1 MKQKDHTQKTLEQ
14 YDDIFADI
22 LNVLLFHGKYI
33 VRPEDLTDATTF
45 SQYKADRIV
54 YGQDRDVAKYWK
66 NGRIQI
72 ALVGLEN
79 QTDPDRDMPLRVMG
93 YDGAAYRNQLNRGR
107 GEGKQEER
115 YPVVT
120 LILYFGHRQRWGSR
134 RSLKD
139 CFSIPSELKEFV
151 SDYRINVFE
160 IAYLER
166 ETIDLFTS
174 DFWILADYCYQM
186 RTTGK
191 YKLPHK
197 EALHPHEVFDA
208 LSAFS
213 RDPRFREQYNA
224 VAGEKEAKNMPIDSW
239 FDQVVPEAEARGE
252 ARSEAR
258 VQQLFAAMEKEGRTE
273 EFLAAMKD
281 RDLLHKLYQDFNIE
295 VEDTADSGESV

>member
-14 YDDIFADI
+14 YNDIFADI
-22 LNVLLFHGKYI
+22 LNVLLFHGEHI
-33 VRPEDLTDATTF
+33 VDPDDLTDATTF
-45 SQYKADRIV
+45 SQYKADMIV
-54 YGQDRDVAKYWK
+54 HGQDRDVAKYWK

-93 YDGAAYRNQLNRGR
+93 YDGAAYRNQMNR
-107 GEGKQEER
+107 EKDGKAAKDR

-120 LILYFGHRQRWGSR
+120 LILYFGHKQKWGQY

-139 CFSIPSELKEFV
+139 CFLIPPELNAFV

-160 IAYLER
+160 IAWLDR
-166 ETIDLFTS
+166 ETIDMFRS

-191 YKLPHK
+191 YELPHK
-197 EALHPHEVFDA
+197 KMRHPGEVFDA

-213 RDPRFREQYNA
+213 RDQRFREQFKA
-224 VAGEKEAKNMPIDSW
+224 VRDKKEAEDMPIDSW
-239 FDQVVPEAEARGE
+239 FDQVVPEAEARGRAQGE
-252 ARSEAR
+252 ERMQRLYIELEKADRI
-258 VQQLFAAMEKEGRTE
+258 QDFA
-273 EFLAAMKD
+273 AAMKD
-281 RDLLHKLYQDFNIE
+281 RQLLHQLYDEFNI
-295 VEDTADSGESV
+295 DK